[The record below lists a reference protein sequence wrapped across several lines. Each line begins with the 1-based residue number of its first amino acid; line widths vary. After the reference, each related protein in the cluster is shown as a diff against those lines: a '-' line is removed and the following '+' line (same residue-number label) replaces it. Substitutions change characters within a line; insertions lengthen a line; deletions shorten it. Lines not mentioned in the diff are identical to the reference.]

1 MNKKEISEIRKLFSP
16 ANCAIS
22 RICGCY
28 VDAEKN
34 RRTEVKGAF
43 LSLPEAEAFKYF
55 TIFRGAL
62 SGTVGKNMINMDL
75 PPEAEVIGGTQDFLL
90 NLRDSALKNEAMVE
104 EFYDKVIASYDYGEN
119 YYIILIHC
127 AYDIPGKGTDG
138 QDMDDASDYVYD
150 FIQCIIC
157 PVKLS
162 KAGLYYNTEAN
173 MIENRHR
180 EWLVEVPDTGFIFPA
195 FNERSTDIHSLL
207 FYTKNPEQMPERLIN
222 ETLGCV
228 MPMSAKDQA
237 QTFQGIIEE
246 VMGDGCTF
254 EVVKN
259 IHDNLC
265 ELAEESKDESEQ
277 FIIDKDQL
285 KGMLE
290 GNGASEE
297 KLKEFESRYMD
308 PGRQQPELM
317 VTNVA
322 NQKSFE
328 IKTPD
333 VSIKVKADK
342 THLVES
348 RFVDGRPCIVI
359 GVNENVEINGITVK
373 MVQAGNG
380 KGTAE

>member
-1 MNKKEISEIRKLFSP
+1 MNKREISEIRKLFSP

-43 LSLPEAEAFKYF
+43 LSLPEEETFKYF

-62 SGTVGKNMINMDL
+62 SGTVGKNMINMSF
-75 PPEAEVIGGTQDFLL
+75 PQETEAIGGTQDFLL
-90 NLRDSALKNEAMVE
+90 NLRDSALKNEALVE

-138 QDMDDASDYVYD
+138 QDLDDASDYVYD

-173 MIENRHR
+173 IIENRNR
-180 EWLVEVPDTGFIFPA
+180 DWLVEAPDTGFIFPA
-195 FNERSTDIHSLL
+195 FNGRSTDIHSLL
-207 FYTKNPEQMPERLIN
+207 FYTKNPDQMPERLIN

-237 QTFQGIIEE
+237 QAFQGIVEE

-297 KLKEFESRYMD
+297 KLKEFESRYKD
-308 PGRQQPELM
+308 SIGQQPELM

>member
-1 MNKKEISEIRKLFSP
+1 MNKKEINEIKKLFSP
-16 ANCAIS
+16 ANCSIS

-43 LSLPEAEAFKYF
+43 LSLPEAETFKYF
-55 TIFRGAL
+55 AIFRGAL
-62 SGTVGKNMINMDL
+62 SGTVGKNMINMSFSR
-75 PPEAEVIGGTQDFLL
+75 ATEVIGGTQDFLL
-90 NLRDSALKNEAMVE
+90 NLRDSALKNEALVE

-138 QDMDDASDYVYD
+138 MAMDDASDYVYD

-162 KAGLYYNTEAN
+162 KAGLYYNAEAN
-173 MIENRHR
+173 IIENRNR
-180 EWLVEVPDTGFIFPA
+180 EWLVEVPDTGFVFPA
-195 FNERSTDIHSLL
+195 FNDRCADIHGIL

-237 QTFQGIIEE
+237 QTFQGIVEE
-246 VMGDGCTF
+246 VLGESCTF

-265 ELAEESKDESEQ
+265 EMAEESKDESEQ
-277 FIIDKDQL
+277 FIIDKDHL
-285 KGMLE
+285 KGLLE

-297 KLKEFESRYMD
+297 KLKEFESRYKD
-308 PGRQQPELM
+308 SGGQQPELM
-317 VTNVA
+317 ITNVA
-322 NQKSFE
+322 NQKSLE

-348 RFVDGRPCIVI
+348 RIFDGRPCIVI
-359 GVNENVEINGITVK
+359 GVNENVVINGITVK
-373 MVQAGNG
+373 MVQAGSREE
-380 KGTAE
+380 TAE

>member
-1 MNKKEISEIRKLFSP
+1 MNKREISEIKKLFSP

-28 VDAEKN
+28 VDAEKD
-34 RRTEVKGAF
+34 RRMEVKGAF
-43 LSLPEAEAFKYF
+43 LSLPETETFKYF

-62 SGTVGKNMINMDL
+62 SGTIGKNMINMSFPL
-75 PPEAEVIGGTQDFLL
+75 ATEEIGGTQDFLL
-90 NLRDSALKNEAMVE
+90 NLRDSGLKNEVLVE
-104 EFYDKVIASYDYGEN
+104 KFYDKVIASYDYGEN

-127 AYDIPGKGTDG
+127 IYDIPGKGTDG
-138 QDMDDASDYVYD
+138 QDLDDASDYVYD
-150 FIQCIIC
+150 FIQCVIC

-173 MIENRHR
+173 MIENRNR
-180 EWLVEVPDTGFIFPA
+180 DWLVEAPDTGFIFPA
-195 FNERSTDIHSLL
+195 FNDRSTDIHSLL

-237 QTFQGIIEE
+237 QTFQGIVEE
-246 VMGDGCTF
+246 VLGDGCTF

-297 KLKEFESRYMD
+297 KLKDFESRYND
-308 PGRQQPELM
+308 IGGQQPELLI
-317 VTNVA
+317 TNVA

-333 VSIKVKADK
+333 VSIRVKADK
-342 THLVES
+342 THLVET
-348 RFVDGRPCIVI
+348 RIIDGRTCVVI
-359 GVNENVEINGITVK
+359 GFNENVEVNGIKVIMGQVSSMKETK
-373 MVQAGNG
+373 
-380 KGTAE
+380 E